1 MLEHFLTW
9 LVDTIGRLGYPGIV
23 VLMAVESSVIPL
35 PSELVMP
42 PAGYLA
48 ALGRMNAALA
58 LGSGLLRLAPT
69 VQGPAGPP
77 PRHAAGGKPPAPPQ
91 PAASSP
97 DRSTAGAEEPVST
110 PQPARPN
117 LLASLRQR
125 FDFARRGGPKTSDTP
140 SSEVT
145 PVVESQPAVT
155 VDAGAESPAESV
167 PTSQQI
173 PESDH
178 PAPDTSK
185 TQGRTDV
192 KKNAAG

>member
-1 MLEHFLTW
+1 MTESIGAKLKQAREQRRLTLGQISETTKIRQRYLEALENDDLSAIPSAAQARGFLHIYA
-9 LVDTIGRLGYPGIV
+9 DSLG
-23 VLMAVESSVIPL
+23 LNLADLIPTA
-35 PSELVMP
+35 P
-42 PAGYLA
+42 PAE
-48 ALGRMNAALA
+48 
-58 LGSGLLRLAPT
+58 T
-69 VQGPAGPP
+69 
-77 PRHAAGGKPPAPPQ
+77 PAPPQ

-155 VDAGAESPAESV
+155 VDAGAESLAESV

-178 PAPDTSK
+178 PALETSK